1 MAYTLAL
8 ISDYWPDTGRHYYWP
23 HFRSGQTETQSGE
36 VTSAGGPAGNGAR
49 QNPLPAETTCS
60 AALSLMPGT
69 NLIKCDETLLPQ
81 RILARSK

>member
-8 ISDYWPDTGRHYYWP
+8 IPDHWPYRGRHYYWP
-23 HFRSGQTETQSGE
+23 HFRSVQTETQSGE
-36 VTSAGGPAGNGAR
+36 VTSAGGLPGNGVG
-49 QNPLPAETTCS
+49 QNLLPAEPTCY